1 MFVSYNNKVLRRQF
15 LKSIFILG
23 VSAFCPRIS
32 DAIVHK
38 VDYGE
43 RCLTLYHPKTKER
56 FEGAYWI
63 NGNYTES
70 ALSEI
75 NFIMRDLRTDEIKPI
90 DTRLLDLLFRIHG
103 DLGSIEPF
111 HIMSGYRSPDT
122 NELLRKKGWAVSKQS
137 LHEKG
142 KAVDIRL
149 PKTKTSLL
157 RRAVYQLKSGG
168 VGYYP
173 KLKFVHVDI
182 GSIRY
187 WTRY

>member
-1 MFVSYNNKVLRRQF
+1 MFISYKNEVCRRQF

-23 VSAFCPRIS
+23 LSTFYPQIS
-32 DAIVHK
+32 NAVTHRLDCS
-38 VDYGE
+38 E
-43 RCLTLYHPKTKER
+43 RRLTLYHPKTKEC

-63 NGNYTES
+63 NGYYVES
-70 ALSEI
+70 ALADI
-75 NFIMRDLRTDEIKPI
+75 NVIMRDLRTDEVKPI
-90 DTRLLDLLFRIHG
+90 NTSLLDLLFRIHE
-103 DLGSIEPF
+103 DIGSIEPF
-111 HIMSGYRSPDT
+111 HIMSGYRNPVT
-122 NELLRKKGWAVSKQS
+122 NDLLRKKGWAVSKQS

-157 RRAVYQLKSGG
+157 RKAVYRLKSGG

-173 KLKFVHVDI
+173 KLRFVHVDI

-187 WTRY
+187 WTKY

>member
-1 MFVSYNNKVLRRQF
+1 MPVSCKNKVFRRQF

-23 VSAFCPRIS
+23 IS
-32 DAIVHK
+32 TFYPNISNAITHRF
-38 VDYGE
+38 DYNE
-43 RCLTLYHPKTKER
+43 KRLTLYHPKTKEC

-63 NGNYTES
+63 NGYYVES
-70 ALSEI
+70 ALADI
-75 NFIMRDLRTDEIKPI
+75 NSIMRDVRTDEIKPI
-90 DTRLLDLLFRIHG
+90 DTRLLDLLSKIHLN
-103 DLGSIEPF
+103 LGSSEPF
-111 HIMSGYRSPDT
+111 HIMSGYRSADT
-122 NELLRKKGWAVSKQS
+122 NNLLRKKGWAVSKQS

-157 RRAVYQLKSGG
+157 RRTVYQLKRGG

-187 WTRY
+187 WTKY

>member
-1 MFVSYNNKVLRRQF
+1 
-15 LKSIFILG
+15 
-23 VSAFCPRIS
+23 
-32 DAIVHK
+32 
-38 VDYGE
+38 
-43 RCLTLYHPKTKER
+43 
-56 FEGAYWI
+56 
-63 NGNYTES
+63 
-70 ALSEI
+70 
-75 NFIMRDLRTDEIKPI
+75 
-90 DTRLLDLLFRIHG
+90 
-103 DLGSIEPF
+103 
-111 HIMSGYRSPDT
+111 
-122 NELLRKKGWAVSKQS
+122 LLRKKGWAVSKQS